1 MTDEEIQKQ
10 KEKEKEM
17 MDKLDQETKEKEMI
31 ANQLKANEEAL
42 S

>member
-17 MDKLDQETKEKEMI
+17 MYKLDQETKEKEMI